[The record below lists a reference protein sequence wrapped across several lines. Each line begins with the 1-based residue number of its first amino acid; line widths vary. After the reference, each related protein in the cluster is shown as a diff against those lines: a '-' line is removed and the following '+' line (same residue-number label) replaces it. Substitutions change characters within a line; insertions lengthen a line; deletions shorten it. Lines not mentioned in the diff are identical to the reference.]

1 MFVVRRSWSIVRMF
15 NSGKTG
21 IDDVVKNKGK
31 ADEDL
36 YFSRKDKEA
45 LKILMNKLDSAIPDD
60 SHNPEIQKKNK
71 DALLGLFRK
80 HNIRPNEGMI
90 EDLLTWKSTGH

>member
-60 SHNPEIQKKNK
+60 SHNPEIQKKIRMHSL
-71 DALLGLFRK
+71 DYLE
-80 HNIRPNEGMI
+80 NITFAQMKE
-90 EDLLTWKSTGH
+90 